1 MTAGW
6 GSIAQIDVEILLAVG
21 TVMRRGGHQEVNRAT
36 GASIAQVVQGALVR
50 GVARGEMATS
60 WTGGVLMVSAIQ
72 SQLGYWEVLDVD
84 NALGGVWHVF
94 TRSKH
99 RGLPWEKM
107 VGTGSIKVIT
117 CPVHIESRISATV
130 SEYQGITYIQV
141 LPNSAPRVVAQ
152 PQEEAFRRR
161 QGAPGHQS
169 RAGQTRPE

>member
-1 MTAGW
+1 MIAPQVPTSGTVGQALFNHHTHGQVDHPMRIMTAGW

-84 NALGGVWHVF
+84 NALGGVWHVC

-99 RGLPWEKM
+99 SGLPWEKM

-130 SEYQGITYIQV
+130 SKKEG
-141 LPNSAPRVVAQ
+141 S
-152 PQEEAFRRR
+152 RRLK
-161 QGAPGHQS
+161 S
-169 RAGQTRPE
+169 DKIL

>member
-1 MTAGW
+1 
-6 GSIAQIDVEILLAVG
+6 
-21 TVMRRGGHQEVNRAT
+21 
-36 GASIAQVVQGALVR
+36 
-50 GVARGEMATS
+50 MATA

-99 RGLPWEKM
+99 RWLPWEKM

-130 SEYQGITYIQV
+130 SANSFNL
-141 LPNSAPRVVAQ
+141 LPRMKSL
-152 PQEEAFRRR
+152 
-161 QGAPGHQS
+161 PGPPKAAVES
-169 RAGQTRPE
+169 SPVMRKSW